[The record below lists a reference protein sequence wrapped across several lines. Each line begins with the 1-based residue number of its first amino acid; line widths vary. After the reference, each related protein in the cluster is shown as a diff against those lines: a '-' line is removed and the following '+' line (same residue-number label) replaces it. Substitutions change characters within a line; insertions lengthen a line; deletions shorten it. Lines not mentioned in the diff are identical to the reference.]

1 MEDRRIL
8 VIAGPTAVGKTE
20 YAIEAAKAFDGEIVS
35 CDSMQLYKNM
45 DIGSAKPNESER
57 AEAVH
62 HLIDFL
68 DPRDDFSVARYQ
80 DMARETID
88 DILSRGK
95 LPVISGGTGL
105 YLNSIIYDMDFAG
118 AAGDEELRQSL
129 KAKAVSEGPE
139 ALHDMLRELDPAA
152 AERIHPNN
160 IKKIIRAI
168 ERLKAGEGEVRPFD
182 ANISEN
188 PAYDPLMVCLTRD
201 REELYDRINRR
212 VDLLIDAGLVDEV
225 RSLTEMGLTAEDI
238 SMKGIGYK
246 EIIDYL
252 DGKATLE
259 EAIDTIKKNTRH
271 YAKRQLTWFRRYDKM
286 SVLNL
291 SEYLN
296 EQKAKEEFIIWL
308 EKRL

>member
-1 MEDRRIL
+1 MNDRRIL

-168 ERLKAGEGEVRPFD
+168 ERLEAGEGEVRPFD